1 MAKLIATIFVA
12 IFVIAFGFIAIAI
25 LTSIATCVHNAFSPR
40 LAKEAHVIGKRL
52 YVSGGQSYTSTQY

>member
-25 LTSIATCVHNAFSPR
+25 LTSIATCVRNAFSPR
-40 LAKEAHVIGKRL
+40 LA
-52 YVSGGQSYTSTQY
+52 QY